1 MEHGSVTF
9 LPFEI
14 TIDRPTYGLEGSLR
28 RYPYNNG
35 RRIPHSQFPLQSED
49 GERMRKLRDILDR
62 TVDKLV
68 AKLEQNHFINNM
80 PKVKGERE
88 WGRVGM
94 NKVINKVVSFRPF
107 FV

>member
-1 MEHGSVTF
+1 
-9 LPFEI
+9 
-14 TIDRPTYGLEGSLR
+14 
-28 RYPYNNG
+28 
-35 RRIPHSQFPLQSED
+35 
-49 GERMRKLRDILDR
+49 MRKLRDILDR